1 MSDLRIDKRRVA
13 STITLT
19 SGERL
24 IGALFL
30 AEQAAHHAGHERLL
44 DVLNGPPG
52 FLPFET
58 TSDPGDRQTVLLNR
72 ASIAMVQ
79 TDAAVDD
86 LAEDQAYQVAVK
98 KSVLLQFGSGDQL
111 RGILRVERPQ
121 GRNRLSDAVRDE
133 AGFRYLESSGGVAA
147 VNLAHVVRITPLA
160 E

>member
-1 MSDLRIDKRRVA
+1 MSDLRIDKRRVTA
-13 STITLT
+13 TVTLA
-19 SGERL
+19 SGEQL
-24 IGALFL
+24 VGALFL

-58 TSDPGDRQTVLLNR
+58 MSDAADTRTVLLNR
-72 ASIAMVQ
+72 ASIAVVQ
-79 TDAAVDD
+79 TEAAVDD
-86 LAEDQAYQVAVK
+86 LADDQGYQVAVQ
-98 KSVLLQFGSGDQL
+98 KSVLLQFDSGDEL

-121 GRNRLSDAVRDE
+121 GRNRLSDAVREE
-133 AGFRYLESSGGVAA
+133 AGFRYLESSSGVAA